1 MKRRVIDV
9 SRLPHVAFGPRDPT
23 WWGVLG
29 IVAIEG
35 TMLALL
41 AVSYIYVYHR
51 TQPFPPAHIG
61 TGVAWVMTL
70 EVVIWIVS
78 LVPQHLC
85 SRACVDGDLPRMR
98 RTLVLATIGAAWACV
113 VRLWVFAWLPFRWDD
128 HAYGSMV
135 WALLGVQWLHGV
147 TSFFEDLIYVGILF
161 RGPVEEKHRVDI
173 EVTSPMMDFV
183 AAGATLVWAL
193 VFVPVLI
200 GGGR

>member
-1 MKRRVIDV
+1 MKRRVLDV
-9 SRLPHVAFGPRDPT
+9 SRLPHLAFGPRDPT

-41 AVSYIYVYHR
+41 AISYIYVHDR

-61 TGVAWVMTL
+61 KGVAWVMTL
-70 EVVIWIVS
+70 EMLVWFAS

-85 SRACVDGDLPRMR
+85 SRACVIGDLPRMR
-98 RTLVLATIGAAWACV
+98 RTLVLATILAIWGV
-113 VRLWVFAWLPFRWDD
+113 VIRLWVFAWLPFRWDD

-135 WALLGVQWLHGV
+135 WALLGVQWLHGLTGV
-147 TSFFEDLIYVGILF
+147 FEDLIYVGILF
-161 RGPVEEKHRVDI
+161 KGPVEDKHRVDI

-183 AAGATLVWAL
+183 AAGTTLVWAL
-193 VFVPVLI
+193 VFLPVLL